1 MQNFRTL
8 PERIHCG
15 LFQNT
20 ARARTEPGDTA
31 DRRRV
36 GVARVL
42 NLVGMITISLTVS
55 AGYVATA
62 EAAEISFDSARA
74 YGYLKSVCAI
84 GRRVSGSEGMQRQ
97 QSLLI
102 RHFQKLGADMKAQRF
117 DVPHPVTGSPVRMTN
132 LVVSFDPSAQQRVLI
147 CCHYDTRPYPDRDI
161 LRPRGTFIGAN
172 DGASGVALLME
183 LGNQMRT
190 IKPRYGVDFIFFD
203 GEELVFNDGD
213 PYFLGSEHFSRWY
226 AAAKPGY
233 RYVAGVLV
241 DMIGD
246 RSLQLSMEKN
256 SFQKAP
262 AVTRSVWSV
271 AKRLRVREFIGRVKH
286 EVRDDH
292 LALNDIAGIPTCDII
307 DFDYRYWH
315 TTRDTPMQCSAASL
329 GKVGRVLLHWMVEV
343 PIDRQQP

>member
-1 MQNFRTL
+1 MHNSGTL
-8 PERIHCG
+8 SERIRRLPCRHVV
-15 LFQNT
+15 
-20 ARARTEPGDTA
+20 RSRSEPIVPA
-31 DRRRV
+31 DRRRRGLGRTV
-36 GVARVL
+36 NPA
-42 NLVGMITISLTVS
+42 GMIFVSLTIGMWSAQS
-55 AGYVATA
+55 AG
-62 EAAEISFDSARA
+62 AAEISFDSARA

-84 GRRVSGSEGMQRQ
+84 GPRVSGTEGMQRQ

-117 DVPHPVTGSPVRMTN
+117 DVTHPVNGSPVRMTN
-132 LVVSFDPSAQQRVLI
+132 LVVSFEPSARQRVLI
-147 CCHYDTRPYPDRDI
+147 CCHYDTRPYPDRDF
-161 LRPRGTFIGAN
+161 LRPRGTFVGAN

-183 LGNQMRT
+183 LGNQMQT
-190 IKPRYGVDFIFFD
+190 IRPRYGVDFIFFD

-213 PYFLGSEHFSRWY
+213 PYFLGSEHFSKWY
-226 AAAKPGY
+226 AGAKPGY

-246 RSLQLSMEKN
+246 RSLQLPMEKN
-256 SFQKAP
+256 SLRKAP
-262 AVTRSVWSV
+262 LVTRSVWAV
-271 AKRLRVREFIGRVKH
+271 AKRLRVKEFIGKVKH

-343 PIDRQQP
+343 PIGRQQP